1 MSQQSGRNT
10 ANSKTV
16 LRKPST
22 SEKSSKLQIN
32 SVPTSQEKIN
42 STQSTSSNNFKLPP
56 TNNQNN
62 KNVVLIQNVAG
73 DGLWCTVKEDKYAQ
87 QAERFVE
94 KKTKQAESKIE
105 SELVSTLEKQ
115 CSDLGKELEVE
126 KIKVQNKNIEIVQMK
141 KIIEQQSV
149 QLQEQSTEIM
159 HLRNS
164 KKNLEEQ
171 LDKTRDGFNQL
182 KRDMNRVQSDSTS
195 ESQKSSDLKNIYL
208 ELKKQFEEYKLVM
221 KQRIDETEQKL
232 EETLEENEDLRRDL
246 QIKSEISQR
255 IELERLKIYE
265 QKEQQSINENEKRIE
280 KLTKLL
286 EENAVIS
293 EKLSESETYKKK
305 FKEKNIQLEKSLKEI
320 QQQRDKIEQA
330 YVQMKKRVND
340 LSVLKTTNNKILEE
354 KIKSLSKENEDLIE
368 ENKKL
373 KKQLQ
378 RKPAV
383 VQEYEEEEQEE
394 LEEVQAKPFLFGPI
408 DNGKF

>member
-16 LRKPST
+16 LKKPST

-42 STQSTSSNNFKLPP
+42 STQSTSLNNFKLPP
-56 TNNQNN
+56 TNNQNS

-94 KKTKQAESKIE
+94 KKTKQVESKIE
-105 SELVSTLEKQ
+105 SELVNTLEKQ
-115 CSDLGKELEVE
+115 CSELGKELEVE
-126 KIKVQNKNIEIVQMK
+126 KIKVQNKNIEIVQIK
-141 KIIEQQSV
+141 KIIDQQSV

-171 LDKTRDGFNQL
+171 LEKTRDGFNQL

-208 ELKKQFEEYKLVM
+208 ELKKQFEEYKFVM

-255 IELERLKIYE
+255 IDLERLKIFE
-265 QKEQQSINENEKRIE
+265 QKEQQSVNENEKRIE

-286 EENAVIS
+286 EENAILS

-330 YVQMKKRVND
+330 YVQTKKRVND

-383 VQEYEEEEQEE
+383 VQDYEEEEQEE
-394 LEEVQAKPFLFGPI
+394 LEEVSAKPFLFGPI